1 MRIALRSLK
10 TLVRFAFI
18 AFTASLIILSSL
30 GRIYA
35 QETVS
40 DFTLTDIEG
49 NEFSLVDFR
58 GTTVVLSFVAT
69 RIIFC
74 TMQVYILDN
83 VSRYF
88 GDDVIVILIGIS
100 NDTLWVGGDTDEQL
114 RKFQEDCGF
123 DGIVARDAEGVTED
137 YEVAYLPTTLIIDQ
151 YGYLRHKHVGVIQ
164 TGEDLLLEELWV
176 VIPEFSS
183 SVILLA
189 NLAIASL
196 IIAIVKS
203 RKSIKQRKSIQ
214 KSLN

>member
-18 AFTASLIILSSL
+18 ASLIILSSR

-40 DFTLTDIEG
+40 DFTLTDIDG

-69 RIIFC
+69 RVIFC
-74 TMQVYILDN
+74 KMQVYILNN

-114 RKFQEDCGF
+114 RKFKEDCGF
-123 DGIVARDAEGVTED
+123 EGIVARDAEGVTED
-137 YEVAYLPTTLIIDQ
+137 YEVTYLPTTLIIDQ
-151 YGYLRHKHVGVIQ
+151 YGYLRHKHIGVVQ
-164 TGEDLLLEELWV
+164 AGEDILIEELWV

-183 SVILLA
+183 NLILLG
-189 NLAIASL
+189 NLVIVSL
-196 IIAIVKS
+196 IIAMIKS
-203 RKSIKQRKSIQ
+203 RKNTKQRKSNQ
-214 KSLN
+214 KSLH